1 MIYNATILFKECFQL
16 KNDVKNIVKCIF
28 LQGLAIHG
36 GDHGII
42 SFTTAT
48 AYDIG
53 NRDNQPRKEDVCDGN
68 FFGIIIFAEIKIK
81 YCLIHIIK
89 IY

>member
-36 GDHGII
+36 GDHGIT

-48 AYDIG
+48 A
-53 NRDNQPRKEDVCDGN
+53 
-68 FFGIIIFAEIKIK
+68 
-81 YCLIHIIK
+81 
-89 IY
+89 